1 MLQNLYEIQN
11 MAKFIYLFNKLH
23 LVNMEDFIIFII
35 NFVKTIRELVNQLVV
50 IKQIIQESM
59 IIHIVFKPLPS
70 S

>member
-11 MAKFIYLFNKLH
+11 MENFIYLFNKLH

-50 IKQIIQESM
+50 IKQVIQESV